1 MKTMPLDLD
10 GLISLSKP
18 ILNKKVI
25 LTKTLERRQIV
36 DIVSKIALQVNVKL
50 GGELW
55 ACNKVYVSI

>member
-1 MKTMPLDLD
+1 MIEKYYQ
-10 GLISLSKP
+10 ISKP